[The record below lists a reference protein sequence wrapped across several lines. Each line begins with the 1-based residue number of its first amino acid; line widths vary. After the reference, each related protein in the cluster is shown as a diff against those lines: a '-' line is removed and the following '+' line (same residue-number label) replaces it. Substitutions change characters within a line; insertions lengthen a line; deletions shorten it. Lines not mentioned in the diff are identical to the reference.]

1 MSVPTKRHR
10 VQAPINP
17 NIFHWTG
24 QRKRAVLLIAEGKT
38 RHAAIAIDVGVHYS
52 TYWDWRQHPIFQAE
66 LSRLT
71 LANEKATREGL
82 LRLAFRAIEDKIGNI
97 ADDRSTVLEWA
108 KFIAD
113 LQGYMKQK
121 VELDANLNHSGYISP
136 RLMTEDELQKV
147 IEDDLRKLLA
157 ADT

>member
-1 MSVPTKRHR
+1 MEVQKKRHR

-17 NIFHWTG
+17 NVFHWTG
-24 QRKRAVLLIAEGKT
+24 PRMRAVLLIAEGKT
-38 RHAAIAIDVGVHYS
+38 RHEAIALDVGVHYS

-82 LRLAFRAIEDKIGNI
+82 LRLAFRAIEAKIGNV
-97 ADDRSTVLEWA
+97 ADDRSTVLEWS

-113 LQGYMKQK
+113 LQGHMKQK
-121 VELDANLNHSGYISP
+121 IELEGNVNHTGEVVIYIP
-136 RLMTEDELQKV
+136 DNGRDKKDDEN
-147 IEDDLRKLLA
+147 
-157 ADT
+157 